1 MFLNV
6 IEIILL
12 GGIAWM
18 VYNQNGGGGLRVFN
32 KHRKLVLDSC
42 ALIDGRI
49 VEIVRA
55 GFVADELV
63 IPQFILN
70 ELQLLA
76 DGNDSHKR
84 ERARYG
90 LDIAHEL
97 QDSAPMRVT
106 IERTVFQGINATDDK
121 LVALA
126 KKIKGQLYT
135 TDYNLGKVAAVEGV
149 QVLNVNELAQSLR
162 PITLPGETL
171 TIKIIQKG
179 SNRDQG
185 VGYLDDGTMIVIEGG
200 ARFVGRSM
208 PVTVTRMHQTVAG
221 KMVFGQVRENRGNND
236 RSDRND
242 SNHENH
248 ENRDN
253 GHDGRE
259 NRESRERQHGQ
270 RDSRS
275 RPSQPTREESLIAA
289 IDEAAPDA
297 IAVQPTTTAHTGT
310 PSTSVRQGALR
321 RLGRRTGMN
330 AAKPATPSQAS
341 EQLKTKLHTRLS
353 RRRRPTVN

>member
-1 MFLNV
+1 MLNI

-12 GGIAWM
+12 AAILWILYSQKSGA
-18 VYNQNGGGGLRVFN
+18 GLKLFA
-32 KHRKLVLDSC
+32 KERKLILDSC

-55 GFVADELV
+55 GFMAEELV

-97 QDSAPMRVT
+97 QDSAPMKVT
-106 IERTVFQGINATDDK
+106 IDRTVLPNITTTDDK
-121 LVALA
+121 LVELA
-126 KKIKGQLYT
+126 KKLNAQLYT
-135 TDYNLGKVAAVEGV
+135 TDYNLSKVAAVEGV
-149 QVLNVNELAQSLR
+149 QVLNVNELAQALR

-200 ARFVGRSM
+200 AKYVGREM

-221 KMVFGQVRENRGNND
+221 KMVFGQIRANPSGN
-236 RSDRND
+236 
-242 SNHENH
+242 
-248 ENRDN
+248 
-253 GHDGRE
+253 G
-259 NRESRERQHGQ
+259 
-270 RDSRS
+270 
-275 RPSQPTREESLIAA
+275 EESI
-289 IDEAAPDA
+289 
-297 IAVQPTTTAHTGT
+297 
-310 PSTSVRQGALR
+310 
-321 RLGRRTGMN
+321 
-330 AAKPATPSQAS
+330 QAS
-341 EQLKTKLHTRLS
+341 GANRHAARTTRPHVPVTDAKQRPAGPLTNAKTKLHARLTLP
-353 RRRRPTVN
+353 RRPSAR